1 MTTARVDIL
10 ISTYNGERFIAEQL
24 ESLLAQT
31 NREWKVLIRDDGSA
45 DRCRD
50 ICADYRQKHPDRI
63 QLVED
68 RLGNLGVVGS
78 FGQLLLQ
85 SSAPYVMFCDQ
96 DDCWLPEKIDLQLQE
111 IKRLESVHGPA
122 RPIAVFTDALVV
134 DSNLRPLCDSL
145 LRYINRQGDHGRA
158 LNRLC
163 VEGNCYGCTMILNRP
178 LVRRIGSIPSGVIS
192 HDWWA
197 GLVAA
202 AFGTLEFLECA
213 PIKHRR
219 HAANVSA
226 SKKNTWRRYLRDR
239 PTLDRHRVW
248 INRVLAQ
255 CEVFARTYSA
265 DLHGEPKRMF
275 ADLSRVRNSGWL
287 TRRWLLLRHRIRVT
301 GLGRNLGFFL
311 AI

>member
-1 MTTARVDIL
+1 MTTPQVDIL
-10 ISTYNGERFIAEQL
+10 ISTYNGERFVAEQL
-24 ESLLAQT
+24 ESILAQS
-31 NREWKVLIRDDGSA
+31 NREWRILIRDDGSG

-50 ICADYRQKHPDRI
+50 ICADYRQKYPERI

-68 RLGNLGVVGS
+68 RLGNLGVVRS

-96 DDCWLPEKIDLQLQE
+96 DDFWLPEKVDIQLQE
-111 IKRLESVHGPA
+111 IRRLEAMQGPGQ
-122 RPIAVFTDALVV
+122 PIAVFTDALVV
-134 DSNLRPLCDSL
+134 DTNLRPVSGSL
-145 LRYINRQGDHGRA
+145 LRYINRQGDRGRA
-158 LNRLC
+158 LHRLC
-163 VEGNCYGCTMILNRP
+163 VEGNCYGCTMILNRA
-178 LVRRIGSIPSGVIS
+178 LVRRIGHMPSGVIS

-202 AFGTLEFLECA
+202 SFGTLAFLGCA

-226 SKKNTWRRYLRDR
+226 SKKNSWQRYLRDR

-255 CEVFARTYSA
+255 CEAFARTYSA
-265 DLHGEPKRMF
+265 DLHGEPGRMF

-287 TRRWLLLRHRIRVT
+287 TRRLLLFRHRVRVT